1 MFMIMSDFYHDEL
14 NFIEPEPTPTP
25 EPTPAPTPEPTPGP
39 EPVPSEE
46 APFAY
51 ISETDAQIWANG
63 DELMIKIVP
72 DVEIPLNW

>member
-14 NFIEPEPTPTP
+14 HYI
-25 EPTPAPTPEPTPGP
+25 EPTPAPMPDPTPMP
-39 EPVPSEE
+39 EPSEE

-72 DVEIPLNW
+72 DEEIPLHW